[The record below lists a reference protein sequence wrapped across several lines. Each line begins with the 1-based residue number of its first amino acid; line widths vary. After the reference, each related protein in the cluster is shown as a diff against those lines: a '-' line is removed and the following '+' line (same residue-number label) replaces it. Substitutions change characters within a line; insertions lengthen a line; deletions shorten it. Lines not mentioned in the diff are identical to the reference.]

1 MAEVK
6 IAADRGRETAS
17 FGDSTMSE
25 RIATKSGDVVDLFCG
40 AGGLSHGFYR
50 EYFNIVAGLDV
61 DQTCRYAFEKNN
73 HSNFYAKDVR
83 NVTGTWLNGLQWN
96 FPRILAGCA
105 PCQPFS
111 VYNRNNK
118 DSRWKL
124 LREFSRQVEET
135 LPDIVT
141 MENVPALLKYHKG
154 KVFGDFKSTLDAC
167 GYDVWH
173 GVVFC
178 PEYGVPQRRNRLI
191 LLASKHGEIEMIDP
205 EYKSGD
211 FPTVEKA
218 IKFLPRIKAGAVCPK
233 DPLHK
238 AANLSNINKARIR
251 QSKQGGSWL
260 DWEKSL
266 VSRCHIRDTGRR
278 FLSAYS
284 RMRWDEP
291 APTITTYFHGFSN
304 GRFGHPS
311 QDRALSLREGALL
324 QSFPEEY
331 IFSEE
336 GQPIR
341 MKEVG
346 RMIGNAVPPRLAQ
359 AIAKSIN
366 HHLQERLT

>member
-1 MAEVK
+1 MDK
-6 IAADRGRETAS
+6 R
-17 FGDSTMSE
+17 F
-25 RIATKSGDVVDLFCG
+25 ATKSGGVVDLFCG
-40 AGGLSHGFYR
+40 AGGLSHGFYQ
-50 EYFNIVAGLDV
+50 EDFNIVAGLDV
-61 DQTCRYAFEKNN
+61 DQACRYAFEKNN
-73 HSNFYAKDVR
+73 RGDFYAMDIR
-83 NVTGTWLNGLQWN
+83 RVTGAWLKSLRWN
-96 FPRILAGCA
+96 SPRILAGCA

-124 LREFSRQVEET
+124 LQEFSRLVEET

-141 MENVPALLKYHKG
+141 MENVPALLKYREG
-154 KVFGDFKSTLDAC
+154 KVFGDFKSSLDAC
-167 GYDVWH
+167 GYHVWH
-173 GVVFC
+173 DVVSC
-178 PEYGVPQRRNRLI
+178 SEYGVPQRRNRLI

-205 EYKSGD
+205 EFTSGD
-211 FPTVEKA
+211 FPTVESA
-218 IKFLPRIKAGAVCPK
+218 IKHLDRINAGGVCSK

-238 AANLSNINKARIR
+238 AAKLSNTNQTRIR
-251 QSKQGGSWL
+251 QSKQGGSWR

-266 VSRCHIRDTGRR
+266 VSRCHTSDTGRR

-291 APTITTYFHGFSN
+291 APTITTHFHGFSN

-331 IFSEE
+331 IFAED
-336 GQPIR
+336 GRPVR

-346 RMIGNAVPPRLAQ
+346 RMIGNAVPPLLAQ
-359 AIAKSIN
+359 AIAKSIDR
-366 HHLQERLT
+366 HLQECLT